1 MDKPSDPEPL
11 NNSFEY
17 ITVRD
22 LQAFLRR
29 VGHQR
34 IYRPKEE
41 GDETYDEYA
50 ERYMR
55 AVRRFRSINIVD
67 NGSNPESEAG
77 TENES

>member
-1 MDKPSDPEPL
+1 MDTPSDPEPST
-11 NNSFEY
+11 NSFEY

-55 AVRRFRSINIVD
+55 AVRRFRSINIAD

-77 TENES
+77 TENKS